1 MTLWG
6 LSIAHAAVVLVGLI
20 ACATDF
26 RSRRIPNVLTFGASV
41 AAFVFWAATGGPTGF
56 GWSVAGWLVGC
67 LLFLPVFLLRGM
79 GAGDVKLLAALGAWM
94 GPGDTVWVALY
105 AAVAGGVLAVLVTLA
120 TGYLGTM
127 FRNLWGLLMF
137 WRIAGVQPHPDL
149 TLATAAGPRL
159 PYAFPITAGAVATL
173 WLR

>member
-1 MTLWG
+1 
-6 LSIAHAAVVLVGLI
+6 
-20 ACATDF
+20 
-26 RSRRIPNVLTFGASV
+26 
-41 AAFVFWAATGGPTGF
+41 
-56 GWSVAGWLVGC
+56 
-67 LLFLPVFLLRGM
+67 
-79 GAGDVKLLAALGAWM
+79 M